1 MKLSND
7 STYLYTILSPAPVT
21 RRTLTVA
28 TAARGRRRGGANSP
42 PAAAAAAAIAVD
54 CFAQLTLQLKIR
66 ARHGHS

>member
-1 MKLSND
+1 MKLSYD

-42 PAAAAAAAIAVD
+42 AAAAAAAAAIAVD
-54 CFAQLTLQLKIR
+54 CFAQLTLQL
-66 ARHGHS
+66 

>member
-1 MKLSND
+1 
-7 STYLYTILSPAPVT
+7 LSPAPVT

-42 PAAAAAAAIAVD
+42 PAAAAIAVD

>member
-1 MKLSND
+1 MKLSSD

-28 TAARGRRRGGANSP
+28 TAARGRRRSGANSP
-42 PAAAAAAAIAVD
+42 PAAAAMAVD

>member
-42 PAAAAAAAIAVD
+42 PAAAAAIAVD

>member
-1 MKLSND
+1 MSYD

-42 PAAAAAAAIAVD
+42 PAAAAAAIAVD